1 MATYYYGDEMRRR
14 AKKRERK
21 GRTRRRPFL
30 RSANADSGGLLS
42 ERYGMNGFNY
52 SSSKDE
58 LCIDL
63 IAIIL
68 LALMSDISHG
78 EVCHTHISCYEES
91 TEGNK
96 FQFKYPPWTPHSVT
110 SPTKCTHTDNEI
122 ASVLSFILS
131 CHYVFASLLV
141 HDHFC
146 ILGRLL
152 RAASSSSSSALC
164 CYNWKICEYS
174 SHSHPSTN

>member
-68 LALMSDISHG
+68 LALMSDIPRRG
-78 EVCHTHISCYEES
+78 VTHIS
-91 TEGNK
+91 
-96 FQFKYPPWTPHSVT
+96 W
-110 SPTKCTHTDNEI
+110 
-122 ASVLSFILS
+122 
-131 CHYVFASLLV
+131 
-141 HDHFC
+141 
-146 ILGRLL
+146 
-152 RAASSSSSSALC
+152 
-164 CYNWKICEYS
+164 
-174 SHSHPSTN
+174 